1 MTAARVEMIRQRLTE
16 ALAPE
21 HLTIIDES
29 HKHAGHVGAQS
40 GGGHFA
46 VTLVAGAFAGQ
57 GLLAR
62 HRMVYDALGLAM
74 HTDIHA
80 LSIRAYTPDEF
91 TTSTKE

>member
-16 ALAPE
+16 VLAPE

-29 HKHAGHVGAQS
+29 HKHAGHAGAQA

-46 VTLVAGAFAGQ
+46 VTLVAGAFTGQ